1 MSEKTEIGGDV
12 SDFHDIKST
21 EEEAVNADAD
31 HEGEEETTN
40 AEVGM
45 KCNDLVISENK
56 EEYIGPAVKEAI
68 GDDETLNSGGSQY
81 NKDEYLTYN
90 GMEI

>member
-1 MSEKTEIGGDV
+1 MLMHIVNQYIFYSLVT
-12 SDFHDIKST
+12 DIDDNTLSNT
-21 EEEAVNADAD
+21 DQ
-31 HEGEEETTN
+31 EGEEETTN
-40 AEVGM
+40 SEVGM

-56 EEYIGPAVKEAI
+56 EEYIGPAI